1 MSDINTVTL
10 TGRLTKDPELRA
22 TTSGTSVANTGLAVE
37 RYRKDQDD
45 DVSFFEVTIFGNF
58 AELVCKKARKGDTV
72 VLEGR
77 LEQRRWETPEGQKR
91 SAVSIIANQL
101 KGEFLFRKADGS
113 DTPAAE
119 NPTTDSTPAS
129 ATSAPAPAGQM
140 AADDDIPF

>member
-22 TTSGTSVANTGLAVE
+22 TTSGTSVANTGIAVE
-37 RYRKDQDD
+37 RYRKDQDA
-45 DVSFFEVTIFGNF
+45 DVSFFEVTVFGNF
-58 AELVCKKARKGDTV
+58 ADLVAKKARKGDSV
-72 VLEGR
+72 VVEGR

-91 SAVSIIANQL
+91 SAVSIVANQL

-113 DTPAAE
+113 DTPQAE
-119 NPTTDSTPAS
+119 AGATATADPPAS
-129 ATSAPAPAGQM
+129 APVPAGQV